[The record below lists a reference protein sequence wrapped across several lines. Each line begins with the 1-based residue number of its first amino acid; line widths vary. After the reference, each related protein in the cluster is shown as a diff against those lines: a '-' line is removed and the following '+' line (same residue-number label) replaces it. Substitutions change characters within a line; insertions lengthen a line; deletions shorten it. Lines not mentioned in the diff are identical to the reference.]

1 MVATVILSIA
11 VCILA
16 EAVAVL
22 AYTVYKIKKELHEA
36 ITNLDT
42 LAGCVLHVAK
52 HTAGVD
58 VLENIETDKISFP
71 SNEGF

>member
-36 ITNLDT
+36 IINLDT

-52 HTAGVD
+52 HTAGVEIVESD
-58 VLENIETDKISFP
+58 GNTITFP
-71 SNEGF
+71 NDEGF